1 VKTIEQIAEDCGLDE
16 VKEMLFCKVLAGL
29 PDCDQEAI
37 GNELDLVEIIGAL
50 YRRIEKLESGEI
62 GVNQSKASEILLYL
76 DNLGYGNSSLT
87 IGDNI
92 LEAIKALK
100 VEAAISRRCAYL
112 AGTNRGVE
120 AALLTSEWEAFAA
133 RTLTTEDRHEHEEA
147 TK

>member
-1 VKTIEQIAEDCGLDE
+1 LKTTEQIAEDCDIVGEDFDRLVASLEAWYPSEMDQQAAE
-16 VKEMLFCKVLAGL
+16 IMKLLVK
-29 PDCDQEAI
+29 
-37 GNELDLVEIIGAL
+37 
-50 YRRIEKLESGEI
+50 RIEKLESGEI